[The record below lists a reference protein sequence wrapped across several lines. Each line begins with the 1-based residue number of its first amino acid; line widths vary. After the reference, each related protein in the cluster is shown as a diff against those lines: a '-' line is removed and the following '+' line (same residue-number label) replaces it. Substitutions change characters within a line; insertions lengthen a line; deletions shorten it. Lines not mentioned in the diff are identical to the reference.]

1 MNADIV
7 KSMVEAGL
15 GIAVLSENTFNAER
29 DPNLGSID
37 LSYLLEARTVCFFI
51 RADIYPRAYL
61 LEFMHLVNPELDRRS
76 VMNALAQA
84 SIQAKVT

>member
-1 MNADIV
+1 
-7 KSMVEAGL
+7 
-15 GIAVLSENTFNAER
+15 
-29 DPNLGSID
+29 